1 MKYAK
6 LINNF
11 PSYAPRRLRLADV
24 WVYNPTDAQLLAEGY
39 LPVVETEPP
48 ETDTQHYAE
57 PHWTERD
64 GSIVQTWE
72 VAENPGS
79 DELSDSEALD
89 IILGGGADE
98 A

>member
-1 MKYAK
+1 MRYAK

-11 PSYAPRRLRLADV
+11 PSYSPRRLRIGSV
-24 WVYNPTDAQLLAEGY
+24 IVYNPTDAQLLSEGY
-39 LPVVETEPP
+39 LPVIETLMP
-48 ETDTQHYAE
+48 DVDAQHYAE

-72 VAENPGS
+72 VAEIPGS